1 MTGLKVMEFEGNC
14 IRLTLRTYIPTSESL
29 LSQHKIED
37 ITEPLER
44 NHELVI
50 EVLEGTLEL
59 KSVEV

>member
-1 MTGLKVMEFEGNC
+1 MTGLKVMEFEGNR